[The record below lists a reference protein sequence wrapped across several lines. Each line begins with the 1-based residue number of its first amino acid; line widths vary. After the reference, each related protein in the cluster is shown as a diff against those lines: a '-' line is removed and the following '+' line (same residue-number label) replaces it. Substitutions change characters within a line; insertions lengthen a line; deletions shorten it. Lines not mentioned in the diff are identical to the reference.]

1 MILIRI
7 FQFPYSVNNYQRAYR
22 LIGQGLALSA
32 LSLLLPFFASA
43 QQFQLGPKGGVQV
56 AYVKLDDDEQADNF
70 VLQPILS
77 YNAGGV
83 LTFDLT
89 NRIGLQTELTYSR
102 KGRVTKAS
110 DTGLKNRST
119 YDHLEWS
126 GMFRLNLEAENKEL
140 GKFNYHFLFGP
151 NFSYWLGG
159 KGTLSGGEL
168 EIFAPVDYKIVFDHT
183 NSSIRELNFTNANRL
198 QLGFDIGIG
207 AEFIVFKEQRLLVD
221 LRYVVTHSYLS
232 PDIDASSIRLL
243 TYEDYTRAANRV
255 IALNVAYTFGIDL
268 IQLRKGKSSYGKK
281 VKIKAKPGKN

>member
-1 MILIRI
+1 ML
-7 FQFPYSVNNYQRAYR
+7 PAY
-22 LIGQGLALSA
+22 AA
-32 LSLLLPFFASA
+32 A

-56 AYVKLDDDEQADNF
+56 SFVSFDDDELADNY
-70 VLQPILS
+70 VMEPILS

-89 NRIGLQTELTYSR
+89 QRIGLQTELTYSR
-102 KGRVTKAS
+102 KGRTLKAS
-110 DTGLKNRST
+110 DTGLKNRT
-119 YDHLEWS
+119 TFDHLEWS

-168 EIFAPVDYKIVFDHT
+168 EIFAPVDYQIVFNST
-183 NSSIRELNFTNANRL
+183 NSSISELNYNNPNRL

-221 LRYVVTHSYLS
+221 LRYVVTHSYIS
-232 PDIDASSIRLL
+232 PDPDASSIRLL
-243 TYEDYTRAANRV
+243 TFEDYTRAANRV
-255 IALNVAYTFGIDL
+255 VAINVAYTFGIDL
-268 IQLRKGKSSYGKK
+268 FQLRKGKSSYGKK